1 MYLNFSFSEN
11 QRQACNK
18 ILTLIDVINE
28 TVGDAI
34 ADMLLVETILH
45 AKGWDIQDW
54 EQCYT
59 DLPNRLVKVKV
70 KVCMLLSLTIS
81 CLFVFPSF
89 LLTCHFSSTFVI
101 LHFCHLFVP
110 LFFLSSFPFHLLH
123 FFSFSIFC
131 FVFFFVLS
139 FHIIHFLTFLLV

>member
-1 MYLNFSFSEN
+1 MYDIGVYFEANGHGTVVFSDNAKTKLKEGSKNDRLVSIYKKFVVVFEMRLNSSFSEN

-18 ILTLIDVINE
+18 LLTLIDVINE

-70 KVCMLLSLTIS
+70 KVCMSLL
-81 CLFVFPSF
+81 FY
-89 LLTCHFSSTFVI
+89 
-101 LHFCHLFVP
+101 
-110 LFFLSSFPFHLLH
+110 
-123 FFSFSIFC
+123 C
-131 FVFFFVLS
+131 FVFIYFPLNCFFI
-139 FHIIHFLTFLLV
+139 FF

>member
-1 MYLNFSFSEN
+1 MTGWYLKKFVVTCLICLNFSSSES
-11 QRQACNK
+11 QRQSCNK
-18 ILTLIDVINE
+18 LLTLIDVINE

-70 KVCMLLSLTIS
+70 KVCISLLFT
-81 CLFVFPSF
+81 
-89 LLTCHFSSTFVI
+89 
-101 LHFCHLFVP
+101 
-110 LFFLSSFPFHLLH
+110 
-123 FFSFSIFC
+123 FC
-131 FVFFFVLS
+131 F
-139 FHIIHFLTFLLV
+139 HFLFAPVCQLCFSNSTLATTARYLEHY